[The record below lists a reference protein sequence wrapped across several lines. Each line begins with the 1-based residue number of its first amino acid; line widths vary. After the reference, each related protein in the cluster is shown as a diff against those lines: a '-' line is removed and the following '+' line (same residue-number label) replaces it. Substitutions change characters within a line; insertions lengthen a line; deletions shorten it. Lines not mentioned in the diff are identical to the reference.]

1 MTQAKENKILLV
13 DDNLLFLNI
22 MVQAL
27 KKTGWEC
34 VTAMSA
40 ASAIEKL
47 STDIPDIILSDYEMP
62 GMNGIEFRQKLMEL
76 EMFRDIPFVFLTSLS
91 DKETIEQG
99 LDLQAIDFIIKDT
112 PINVIISKLNNI
124 LLTVNKQRELSTLE
138 VQNAAKALNIKSIP
152 QKKPEITGYDINFW
166 HRPYND
172 VPGGDFIDFIQVDK
186 RYTYVVLG
194 DIMGKKW
201 MAWYFTFGYLSY
213 VRSAVRF
220 ATLSNEFSPAN
231 ILQKVNSIICL
242 DDVLQDILSSLSLV
256 LIDTESGLITYAG
269 AGDLPLLHYN
279 ANTQQLQQVTTDGLL
294 LGMFAGV
301 SYTEQQLVLN
311 PTDQLFIF
319 TDGMIDVADNGK
331 IKTDYENFKYKLS
344 ELLTAGISFEEIK
357 QQLFNLSPD
366 IVVDDQSIINIVRTL

>member
-34 VTAMSA
+34 VTATSA
-40 ASAIEKL
+40 ANAIEKL
-47 STDIPDIILSDYEMP
+47 NTDVPDIILSDYEMP
-62 GMNGIEFRQKLMEL
+62 GMNGIEFRKKLMEL
-76 EMFRDIPFVFLTSLS
+76 EKFRDIPFVFLTSLS
-91 DKETIEQG
+91 DKETIEHG
-99 LDLQAIDFIIKDT
+99 LDLEAIDFIIKDT

-152 QKKPEITGYDINFW
+152 QKKPKITGYNVNFW

-220 ATLSNEFSPAN
+220 ATLSNEFSPAT

-242 DDVLQDILSSLSLV
+242 DDVLQDILSSLSLL
-256 LIDTESGLITYAG
+256 LIDTETGVITYAG

-279 ANTQQLQQVTTDGLL
+279 AATQQLQQVTTDGLL

-301 SYTEQQLVLN
+301 NYTEQQLVLN

-319 TDGMIDVADNGK
+319 TDGMIDFADNGK
-331 IKTDYENFKYKLS
+331 VKTDYENFKHKLN
-344 ELLTAGISFEEIK
+344 EVLTAGISFDEIK

>member
-1 MTQAKENKILLV
+1 MPAKENKILLV

-22 MVQAL
+22 MVQAF

-34 VTAMSA
+34 YTAYSA
-40 ASAIEKL
+40 AQAIEKL
-47 STDIPDIILSDYEMP
+47 RLNVPDIILSDYEMP
-62 GMNGIEFRQKLMEL
+62 GMNGIEFRQSLMKLDGL
-76 EMFRDIPFVFLTSLS
+76 KDIPFVFLTSLS

-152 QKKPEITGYDINFW
+152 QKTPQINGISVDFW
-166 HRPYND
+166 HHAYHD
-172 VPGGDFIDFIQVDK
+172 VPGGDFIDFIQVNQ
-186 RYTYVVLG
+186 RFTFIVLG

-242 DDVLQDILSSLSLV
+242 DDVLQDILSSLSLI
-256 LIDTESGLITYAG
+256 LIDTETGIVNYAG
-269 AGDLPLLHYN
+269 AGDLPLLHYK
-279 ANTQQLQQVTTDGLL
+279 AHDAILEQVSTDGLL
-294 LGMFAGV
+294 LGMFADV
-301 SYTEQQLVLN
+301 AYTEQKIVLN
-311 PTDQLFIF
+311 KNDQLFIF
-319 TDGMIDVADNGK
+319 TDGMIDMAHEAGV
-331 IKTDYENFKYKLS
+331 KTDYEGFKQKLAGLLAQGINFD
-344 ELLTAGISFEEIK
+344 EIK
-357 QQLFNLSPD
+357 KRLFNLSPD
-366 IVVDDQSIINIVRTL
+366 IVVDDQSIINIIKT